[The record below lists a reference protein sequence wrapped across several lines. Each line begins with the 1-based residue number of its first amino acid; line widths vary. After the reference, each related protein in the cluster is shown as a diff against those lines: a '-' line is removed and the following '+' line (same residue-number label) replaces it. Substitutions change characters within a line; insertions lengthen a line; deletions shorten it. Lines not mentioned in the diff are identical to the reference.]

1 LSDVELNAMV
11 KHLYPDFL
19 KNLDA
24 YALAEQH
31 WIGLWKNLDP
41 LGRDEYG
48 WKQPWFQPLPPDV
61 SEGNPIFS
69 AFSPMLKRGIR
80 ILQSEP
86 TEKGVEFYAY
96 PDTFGGTIFDPAAIH
111 ELVISCALSDVAVLY
126 AMSLIRPWV
135 SNKLIS
141 FDKLGRGVVPQG
153 LRQANWAFDEFLLP
167 SAA

>member
-1 LSDVELNAMV
+1 MV
-11 KHLYPDFL
+11 KYLYPDFL
-19 KNLDA
+19 KNQDV
-24 YALAEQH
+24 YAQAEQY

-41 LGRDEYG
+41 RDLNEYG
-48 WKQPWFQPLPPDV
+48 WEQPWFQSLPPDV

-69 AFSPMLKRGIR
+69 AFSPRLKRGIR
-80 ILQSEP
+80 ILQSDP

-111 ELVISCALSDVAVLY
+111 ELVISCVLSDVAAHV
-126 AMSLIRPWV
+126 AMQLIRPWV

-141 FDKLGRGVVPQG
+141 FDTHGGGVVAQG
-153 LRQANWAFDEFLLP
+153 RRPTDWDVDGISLP